1 MELVIDEIRKLA
13 KERKIKW
20 QNHMIQRMRER
31 NITRTDVLECI
42 LEGEIIEQYDK
53 DYPYPSCLILGRTK
67 KGNVLHV
74 VCAVGEGWLWLITA
88 YYPSKDEWC
97 DDFKTRRKRE

>member
-1 MELVIDEIRKLA
+1 MGLTMNEIRKLV

-42 LEGEIIEQYDK
+42 QNGEIIEEYEK
-53 DYPYPSCLILGRTK
+53 DYPYPSCLILGRAK
-67 KGNVLHV
+67 NGNALHV
-74 VCAVGEGWLWLITA
+74 VCAVGEGWLWLKTA
-88 YYPSKDEWC
+88 YHPFEDEWC
-97 DDFKTRRKRE
+97 DDFKTRRKKI